1 MFDLDVFLP
10 LQEKKESEEFTISG
24 PSNDGDFKPQPQD
37 PFQKQKLTNQDFD
50 DDDVEEE
57 TYSEE
62 EIRDVNKIR
71 VNIDDSCPVVLLFG
85 PKGSGKTMALVR
97 LTRFLEDNG
106 YNLEPYRLFRPAH
119 DKHYKK
125 ICDDFRHLCYSNY
138 APGGNDVINFM
149 LVKVLDKYGRPICQI
164 LEAPGEH
171 YFDAKFPEQPFPT
184 YIQQIVTELPNKRIW
199 AFIVQKDWNPDTE
212 VMENG
217 EKVDAVLARTE
228 YTQRVQTI
236 RRTKQNRAIFICH
249 KVDASPKTFLPN
261 GRPNTKEFKR
271 QIRLQYG
278 NIFQNWKNRNPLT
291 KWFKPDCFY
300 FVPFSAGAFS
310 TEDSGRTQYIKGDDW
325 YPRMLW
331 KAILKQV
338 KG

>member
-10 LQEKKESEEFTISG
+10 LQEKKESEEFEIGSG
-24 PSNDGDFKPQPQD
+24 SGSDFDFKPKP
-37 PFQKQKLTNQDFD
+37 QKQDQKEQQPLR
-50 DDDVEEE
+50 DDVDEE

-71 VNIDDSCPVVLLFG
+71 VNIDDPCPVVLLFG

-97 LTRFLEDNG
+97 LTRYLEENG
-106 YNLEPYRLFRPAH
+106 YKLEPYRLFRPAH
-119 DKHYKK
+119 DTHYKK
-125 ICDDFRHLCYSNY
+125 ICDNYRQLCYSNY

-149 LVKVLDKYGRPICQI
+149 LVKILDRYGRPICQI

-171 YFDAKFPEQPFPT
+171 YFDAKFPEKPFPT
-184 YIQQIVTELPNKRIW
+184 YIQQIITELPNKRIW

-212 VMENG
+212 VKENG
-217 EKVDAVLARTE
+217 DKIDSVLARTE
-228 YTQRVQTI
+228 YRHRVQMVP
-236 RRTKQNRAIFICH
+236 RTRQNRAIFICH
-249 KVDASPKTFLPN
+249 KVDESTATVLPN

-271 QIRLQYG
+271 QIKNQYG
-278 NIFQNWKNRNPLT
+278 NIFENWMNRNPLT
-291 KWFKPDCFY
+291 KWFKPEEFF
-300 FVPFSAGAFS
+300 FVPFSAGAF
-310 TEDSGRTQYIKGDDW
+310 TEEESGRTQYIKGNDW
-325 YPRMLW
+325 YPKQLW